1 MIHCNSHLSEPVA
14 EAEKVAKA
22 LSIDNRK
29 SMSRRIL
36 VVLAPSYCAI
46 FPCGPLSEPQLL
58 KSSTKDVDTVAMRI
72 GGRAS
77 LRMFNFLV
85 TALIFD
91 WISEE

>member
-1 MIHCNSHLSEPVA
+1 M
-14 EAEKVAKA
+14 
-22 LSIDNRK
+22 
-29 SMSRRIL
+29 
-36 VVLAPSYCAI
+36 VLAPSYCAI
-46 FPCGPLSEPQLL
+46 FSLATLSDPQSL

-72 GGRAS
+72 GGRAP